1 MRRVAWTAVLAV
13 ALGACAGP
21 EDEAHTAPA
30 PGAADTEMVEA
41 ESVPVLMPVDGS
53 VQARDRAEISTRM
66 MARIVDVPVEIGTE
80 VRQGQTLVR
89 LGTPD
94 VAAGRA
100 KAEAGVEVARAARE
114 EAARNAVRFDT
125 LYALDVV
132 PLVQRD
138 QARLALKQAEAAL
151 AVAEATLA
159 EALVAAGYATI
170 QAPFTGA
177 VVARFVDAGDLAAP
191 GAPLVIVERSGPR
204 DAVLAVPVEH
214 ASKLSPGDRVDL
226 ERSDGTRAS
235 GTVRVVASGAES
247 RTRTVEVRVEAPAE
261 WPTGTAV
268 RGLLSA
274 GSRQSVT
281 VPAEAVV
288 RRGQLTGVQV
298 SVDGQSQLRWVRL
311 GRALGDRV
319 EVLSGLEA
327 GERIVR

>member
-1 MRRVAWTAVLAV
+1 
-13 ALGACAGP
+13 
-21 EDEAHTAPA
+21 
-30 PGAADTEMVEA
+30 
-41 ESVPVLMPVDGS
+41 
-53 VQARDRAEISTRM
+53 M

-114 EAARNAVRFDT
+114 EAGRNAVRFDT